1 MQNLIDMDREDELSG
16 RMEHIHHRLH
26 TAYCQF
32 PDPEDI
38 QLEEIRT
45 VGNDEDGGGCSSGGS
60 NGKGSPG
67 EFNSKGCPDGSN
79 GKETPQEQQQPRRD
93 LSHPTLKGLP
103 VSRLQN
109 AVRCVT
115 FLIRLQKRGL
125 S

>member
-1 MQNLIDMDREDELSG
+1 MDREDEQSG

-26 TAYCQF
+26 TSYCQF
-32 PDPEDI
+32 PDTEDI
-38 QLEEIRT
+38 QLEKIHIA
-45 VGNDEDGGGCSSGGS
+45 GNDEDENCSSGES
-60 NGKGSPG
+60 
-67 EFNSKGCPDGSN
+67 NSK
-79 GKETPQEQQQPRRD
+79 ETCEEQQPRRD

-109 AVRCVT
+109 AVRSIT